1 MMMIDVCHCQKK
13 TSLCSVMGLLKQG
26 VQNLKKKII
35 IKTSDERLL
44 FKALQASETKCSHI
58 CEVAPVKE
66 SSRASKCH
74 YAYMPEP
81 KAYLAE
87 SFQNSQLKVKQTLT

>member
-1 MMMIDVCHCQKK
+1 
-13 TSLCSVMGLLKQG
+13 MGLLKQG
-26 VQNLKKKII
+26 VQNLKKK
-35 IKTSDERLL
+35 KKKSDERLL
-44 FKALQASETKCSHI
+44 FKAVQASEMNCSHI

-66 SSRASKCH
+66 SSEASKCH

-87 SFQNSQLKVKQTLT
+87 SFQKPAKGEADFDIVPDNVDLLLMQHPK